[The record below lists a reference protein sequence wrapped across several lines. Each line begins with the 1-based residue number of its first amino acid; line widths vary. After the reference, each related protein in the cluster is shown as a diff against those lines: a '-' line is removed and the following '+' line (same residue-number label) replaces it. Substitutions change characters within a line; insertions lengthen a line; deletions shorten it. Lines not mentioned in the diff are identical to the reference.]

1 MTELELMYG
10 ARIKLNKV
18 IQLQEKLD
26 LGLIDVDAVTYS
38 LTQQQK
44 DDRIAAINTEKT
56 ALITELVTMMNAYLE
71 Q

>member
-1 MTELELMYG
+1 MTELELMYD

-56 ALITELVTMMNAYLE
+56 ALITELVALMNTYLT

>member
-1 MTELELMYG
+1 MTELELMYD

-44 DDRIAAINTEKT
+44 EDRIAAINTEKT
-56 ALITELVTMMNAYLE
+56 ALITELVTMMNAYL
-71 Q
+71 QP

>member
-1 MTELELMYG
+1 MTELELMYD

>member
-1 MTELELMYG
+1 MTELELMYD

-56 ALITELVTMMNAYLE
+56 ALITELAAMMNAYL
-71 Q
+71 QQ

>member
-1 MTELELMYG
+1 MTELELMYD

-56 ALITELVTMMNAYLE
+56 ALITELVTMMNAYL
-71 Q
+71 QP

>member
-1 MTELELMYG
+1 MTELELMYN

-18 IQLQEKLD
+18 IQLQEKLE
-26 LGLIDVDAVTYS
+26 LGLIEVDAVTYS

-56 ALITELVTMMNAYLE
+56 ALITELVTMMNVY
-71 Q
+71 QGQ

>member
-1 MTELELMYG
+1 MTELQLMYD

-44 DDRIAAINTEKT
+44 DDRIAGINTEKT
-56 ALITELVTMMNAYLE
+56 ALITELVTMMNAYLT

>member
-56 ALITELVTMMNAYLE
+56 ALITELVTMMNIY
-71 Q
+71 QGQ

>member
-1 MTELELMYG
+1 MTELELMYD

-18 IQLQEKLD
+18 IQLQEKLV

-56 ALITELVTMMNAYLE
+56 ALITELVTMMNAYL
-71 Q
+71 QP

>member
-1 MTELELMYG
+1 MTELELMYD

-44 DDRIAAINTEKT
+44 DDSIAAINTEKT

>member
-1 MTELELMYG
+1 MTELELMYD

-56 ALITELVTMMNAYLE
+56 ALITELVAMMNAYL
-71 Q
+71 QQ